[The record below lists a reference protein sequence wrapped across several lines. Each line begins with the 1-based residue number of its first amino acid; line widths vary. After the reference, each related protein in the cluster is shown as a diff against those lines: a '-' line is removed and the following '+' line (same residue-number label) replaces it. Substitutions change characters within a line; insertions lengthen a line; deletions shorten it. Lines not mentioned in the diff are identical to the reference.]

1 MKNDFFLK
9 LWILFKIETTNSYVR
24 NCHICRKSFLE
35 IMKFTNK
42 WLMELFL
49 QADDPNYFSCFKF
62 MCHNHHNQL
71 CLMILRHKSTSL
83 GYLFISQWREIISE
97 FSWNY
102 FWYVYDVE
110 KHRKKSFKHFIFT
123 SWLNTKANLAQ
134 QFFALSHSSL
144 KKPSRDFNFFHVFW
158 NILIRL
164 GKTGSWGLGGES

>member
-1 MKNDFFLK
+1 MNFVQNRNYKFLRK
-9 LWILFKIETTNSYVR
+9 KSSY
-24 NCHICRKSFLE
+24 LPE
-35 IMKFTNK
+35 IFPWNYEVDKQMVI
-42 WLMELFL
+42 MELFL

-83 GYLFISQWREIISE
+83 GYLFMSQWGEMISE

-123 SWLNTKANLAQ
+123 SWLNTKATLAQ

-144 KKPSRDFNFFHVFW
+144 TKPSRDFNFFHMYFEISLNVDKIW
-158 NILIRL
+158 KQLLATQILL
-164 GKTGSWGLGGES
+164 